1 MITTDQGRTYIACG
15 ENDPRPYEIIN
26 TGVGLHVQI
35 VIWARS
41 QLRCNVVTL
50 SLENKKVGERDVD
63 FLQLLQASITQTVRL
78 NESLAHIASRPTHR
92 KISPPR
98 I

>member
-50 SLENKKVGERDVD
+50 SLENKKSRRARCRLSPATPGIHHANS
-63 FLQLLQASITQTVRL
+63 QTQR
-78 NESLAHIASRPTHR
+78 IASPHR
-92 KISPPR
+92 LTSYSPKN
-98 I
+98 